1 MAGTLYGAA
10 CQTDKR
16 PPEALACPGRPDP
29 RQRIP
34 QCPRLP
40 TDRPHPSAAQE
51 IRQAL
56 EAQDRAEAPADLL
69 SELTAMA
76 DCAIVLARLD
86 ADPQARV
93 LRWLVARF
101 GDDAPL
107 RGLR

>member
-1 MAGTLYGAA
+1 MAQLVK
-10 CQTDKR
+10 QIS
-16 PPEALACPGRPDP
+16 GRLRRSHAPAGLTRD
-29 RQRIP
+29 RGSP

-40 TDRPHPSAAQE
+40 TDLPHPSAAQE

-101 GDDAPL
+101 VDDAPL
-107 RGLR
+107 PALR